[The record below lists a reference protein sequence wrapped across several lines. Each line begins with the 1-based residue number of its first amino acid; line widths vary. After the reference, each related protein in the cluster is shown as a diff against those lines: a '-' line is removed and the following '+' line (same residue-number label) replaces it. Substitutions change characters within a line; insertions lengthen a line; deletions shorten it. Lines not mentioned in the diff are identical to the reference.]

1 MRHDC
6 KFEALQKRAKKW
18 INCEEAYSYSDE
30 VYAIRCRQA
39 NILPLQLH
47 FELND
52 LVFLYEI
59 IYELIPVSVPAYTSP

>member
-1 MRHDC
+1 MLYLTLVRSNFEPFSTIWRPVSIVYIR

-47 FELND
+47 F
-52 LVFLYEI
+52 
-59 IYELIPVSVPAYTSP
+59 